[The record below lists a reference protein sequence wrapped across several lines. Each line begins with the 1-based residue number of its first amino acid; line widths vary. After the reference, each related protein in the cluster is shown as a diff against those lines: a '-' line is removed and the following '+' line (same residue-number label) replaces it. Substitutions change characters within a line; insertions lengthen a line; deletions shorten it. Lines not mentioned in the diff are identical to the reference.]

1 MHEVQGHSVFTQL
14 TIRIREDKYKVF
26 NPFKELTMPK
36 SRAKKSFLNV
46 CLLLFLSV
54 LFLLAGAERAPS
66 LTREEKDKLTSAKTL
81 GRAFVD
87 VAKRVQ
93 PAVVNITTEKTV
105 AVRPWERYGDDFFRG
120 SPFEEFFRGFGFS
133 PRGKEKE
140 KEYRHKQ
147 RSGGSGVIVD
157 KEGYILTN
165 NHVVEGM
172 DKVKIRLNDGR
183 EFTATVKGQDRR
195 TDLAVLQIKAKDLPA
210 VTLGDSDK
218 LEVGEWAIAIGSP
231 FGLEHTVTVGVISAK
246 GRSGLGTGT
255 YEDFI
260 QTDASINPGNS
271 GGPLCNIDGEVIG
284 INAMIIQ
291 PGTGIGFAIP
301 INTAKQILSDL
312 IKQGKVVRPW
322 LGISAQDLT
331 PEMMEHFQ
339 VKEKEGVL
347 VGQVHLGTGA
357 EKAGLASGD
366 IIKFVD
372 EKPVKSVNEL
382 VKEIQKKRV
391 GQKVKLGLLR
401 NGKEVTVELT
411 TTAMPDKPEAQKE
424 KETEE
429 KLGARVQE
437 LTPQL
442 ASRYQIS
449 GVKYGVVVVGVEDGS
464 LADEMGLQEG
474 DVILEVNRKRI
485 ESPRDYEKAVRDA
498 SIEKGILFH
507 IHRKGNSFYLTFKK

>member
-1 MHEVQGHSVFTQL
+1 MHERRLKRPIWIVF
-14 TIRIREDKYKVF
+14 IAI
-26 NPFKELTMPK
+26 
-36 SRAKKSFLNV
+36 
-46 CLLLFLSV
+46 LSI
-54 LFLLAGAERAPS
+54 LFLLVGNERANS
-66 LTREEKDKLTSAKTL
+66 LTKEEKDKITSAKVL
-81 GRAFVD
+81 GKAFVE
-87 VAKRVQ
+87 VAKKVQ

-105 AVRPWERYGDDFFRG
+105 TMKPWERYGDDYFKG

-133 PRGKEKE
+133 PREKG

-172 DKVKIRLNDGR
+172 DKVKVRLNDGR
-183 EFTATVKGQDRR
+183 EFTATLKGQDRR
-195 TDLAVLQIKAKDLPA
+195 TDLAVLHIKSKELPVA
-210 VTLGDSDK
+210 TLGDSDK

-255 YEDFI
+255 YEDFV

-301 INTAKQILSDL
+301 INMAKQILNDL

-347 VGQVHLGTGA
+347 VGQVHPGTGA
-357 EKAGLASGD
+357 EKAGLVSGD
-366 IIKFVD
+366 IIKSVD
-372 EKPVKSVNEL
+372 DKAIKNVNEL
-382 VKEIQKKRV
+382 VKEIQRKKV
-391 GQKVKLGLLR
+391 SQKIKLSVLR
-401 NGKEVTVELT
+401 NGKEMAVEVI
-411 TTAMPDKPEAQKE
+411 TTAMPDRPEAQKDKE
-424 KETEE
+424 KEAEE
-429 KLGARVQE
+429 KLGARIQE
-437 LTPQL
+437 LTPQV
-442 ASRYQIS
+442 ASRYRVS
-449 GVKYGVVVVGVEDGS
+449 GVKYGVVVVGIEDGS

-474 DVILEVNRKRI
+474 DVILEINRKKI
-485 ESPRDYEKAVRDA
+485 ESLKDYEKAVKDA
-498 SIEKGILFH
+498 SLEKGILFH
-507 IHRKGNSFYLTFKK
+507 IHRKGSSFYLTFKK